1 MRSWHAL
8 LAPLP
13 AEAVVSRKPVA
24 PAELVNDAST
34 SAIAGWDQ
42 LTVELSAG
50 RDGLRHL
57 MVVLDATGRPISAG
71 DHVLTIREVTDATS
85 GALLNEYV
93 HDSLGGRIE
102 PDGTFNGTRWHM
114 VRVLAPDE
122 EADEDNP
129 PADARSSKPTA
140 EEIVAIRAL
149 VADIMQ
155 RPFSGGRNPASG
167 LP

>member
-1 MRSWHAL
+1 MPWHAL

-13 AEAVVSRKPVA
+13 AEAVVSRKPVT
-24 PAELVNDAST
+24 PPELANDAST

-50 RDGLRHL
+50 RKGLRHL

-71 DHVLTIREVTDATS
+71 DHVLTIREVTDASS
-85 GALLNEYV
+85 GALLNEFV

-102 PDGTFNGTRWHM
+102 ADGTFNGTRWHI

-122 EADEDNP
+122 EVGEDDP
-129 PADARSSKPTA
+129 PSEAQSAGPTE
-140 EEIVAIRAL
+140 EEIVAIRTL
-149 VADIMQ
+149 VADILQ
-155 RPFSGGRNPASG
+155 RAGAQ
-167 LP
+167 